1 MLERLRLAWGEF
13 WSVLWSGEEDT
24 TVYTLAR
31 HAAEARLASEWV
43 PAPDRDLMERIKH
56 GKAPRFYRRAV

>member
-13 WSVLWSGEEDT
+13 WAVLWSGEEDT

-43 PAPDRDLMERIKH
+43 PAPDKELMSRIVH
-56 GKAPRFYRRAV
+56 GKPRFYRRAV

>member
-24 TVYTLAR
+24 TTYTLAR
-31 HAAEARLASEWV
+31 HAALARLAADV
-43 PAPDRDLMERIKH
+43 LPAPDEKLIERIKN
-56 GKAPRFYRRAV
+56 GKSPRFYRRAG